1 MEEFQ
6 KKPIQERKSES
17 NHIMTKYPEKIPI
30 LVFKSKTSRDIPD
43 LDKNKFLVSKD
54 LTAGQFLYILR
65 KRIKLD
71 STKAIF
77 VFTEKGTLP
86 VTHEPIS
93 ILYENHKH
101 EDGFLYMYYSSEN
114 TFG

>member
-101 EDGFLYMYYSSEN
+101 EDGFLYVLYSAEN

>member
-1 MEEFQ
+1 MDIFQ
-6 KKPIQERKSES
+6 KKPIEERTAES
-17 NHIMTKYPEKIPI
+17 SSIMTKYPGKIPI
-30 LVFKSKTSRDIPD
+30 LVFKSKSSKELPE
-43 LDKNKFLVSKD
+43 LGKNKFLVSKD
-54 LTAGQFLYILR
+54 LTAGQFIYILR

-77 VFTEKGTLP
+77 IFTEKSTLP

-93 ILYENHKH
+93 ILYDNHKN